1 MNDFAPIDYHAVT
14 HAQVNLRNDVVG
26 LLIKQSAQRFSFIYN
41 HDYLTRADALPIAAT
56 FPLRREEYLS
66 ETLHSYF
73 DNLILEGWLLTQAEK
88 LLHIAKGNRFA
99 MLMATCRHTIGAVS
113 ITPLNA
119 QGEELPGL
127 STTSLPAAESL
138 ERHALTSPY
147 SNACPSCL
155 LPSPNGAWHLRCHR
169 DLWGTSK
176 AVSIALDR
184 VDPFASFSQTIH
196 GGSISGAQRKG
207 LFRFDRA
214 SATLIP
220 GAAASTHILKP
231 SGDHPDLPENEHVTM
246 AIARRLKFNVP
257 PFALIISTPQVGPA
271 FVIKRFD
278 RISGGKLLK
287 EDAAQLLGIASEEKY
302 TGSNERVAAA
312 IALGGSKL
320 DLNEFFRRLMFCFV
334 TGNGDMHLKNWAL
347 LEFPTLNGAMQLS
360 PCYDLLNTRLALPR
374 ESIDIGLPLLGKSR
388 KLQGSYFRTFA
399 LGKLQLVP
407 RYVESIFAELPVWQA
422 TITDFVARSALEQ
435 YSKERYLQIV
445 DERIS
450 ALTMG

>member
-1 MNDFAPIDYHAVT
+1 
-14 HAQVNLRNDVVG
+14 
-26 LLIKQSAQRFSFIYN
+26 
-41 HDYLTRADALPIAAT
+41 
-56 FPLRREEYLS
+56 
-66 ETLHSYF
+66 
-73 DNLILEGWLLTQAEK
+73 
-88 LLHIAKGNRFA
+88 
-99 MLMATCRHTIGAVS
+99 
-113 ITPLNA
+113 
-119 QGEELPGL
+119 
-127 STTSLPAAESL
+127 
-138 ERHALTSPY
+138 
-147 SNACPSCL
+147 
-155 LPSPNGAWHLRCHR
+155 
-169 DLWGTSK
+169 
-176 AVSIALDR
+176 
-184 VDPFASFSQTIH
+184 
-196 GGSISGAQRKG
+196 
-207 LFRFDRA
+207 
-214 SATLIP
+214 
-220 GAAASTHILKP
+220 
-231 SGDHPDLPENEHVTM
+231 M